1 MKVLSRYIFR
11 QFATSFLFASI
22 AFVLLFMLIDMV
34 ENLDDFVDQNIGPIG
49 ILHYYLLTIPAT
61 VQITAPVAALL
72 SSILAAGRF
81 SASNELAALGSA
93 GLGMRQLILP
103 FMIGGA
109 IIALVNF
116 FNASI
121 VEPAAA
127 GARIAY
133 KRTML
138 NETRRGLHDG
148 LNIQL
153 LEPDGSVV
161 TIGSFD
167 PLSSTAKDVTVER
180 FDGSRLRSRTDAPE
194 MAFNPQLQRWIMPV
208 ASRRSFDAD
217 TGSAEF
223 SSGGDTLSLDVSPQ
237 SLRELNLQPEE
248 MTLVQHYRY
257 LVDKAR
263 AGFPKLER
271 AAVKLHAKVSMPL
284 ASMIVILIGVP
295 LAAMKQRNGRAAE
308 ITLALFIGLLFLGMQ
323 RTVATMGYN
332 GIIEPWVAAW
342 LPLMVFL
349 ATGLLLYRKAST

>member
-22 AFVLLFMLIDMV
+22 AFVMLFMLIDMV

-49 ILHYYLLTIPAT
+49 ILHYYSLTIPAT

-81 SASNELAALGSA
+81 SASNELTALRSA

-103 FMIGGA
+103 FMTGGA
-109 IIALVNF
+109 IIALVNL

-127 GARIAY
+127 SARIAY

-138 NETRRGLHDG
+138 NETRRG
-148 LNIQL
+148 
-153 LEPDGSVV
+153 
-161 TIGSFD
+161 
-167 PLSSTAKDVTVER
+167 
-180 FDGSRLRSRTDAPE
+180 
-194 MAFNPQLQRWIMPV
+194 
-208 ASRRSFDAD
+208 

-223 SSGGDTLSLDVSPQ
+223 SSGGDTLTLDVSPQ

-248 MTLVQHYRY
+248 MTLLQHYRY

-263 AGFPKLER
+263 SGFPKLER
-271 AAVKLHAKVSMPL
+271 ATVKLHAKVAMPL

-342 LPLMVFL
+342 LPLMLFL
-349 ATGLLLYRKAST
+349 AAGLLLYRKAST